1 MKKMGL
7 THNNLHR
14 DKTNM
19 LAAEGTRIKVLGF
32 IPVQLKVKDNAGEEQ
47 TAKECLYFAE
57 GVIITLVSL
66 GALKSLNCLPRTFP
80 QPDTESASS
89 LTERDNEDWEEEDKE
104 KEIRE
109 RQPTPEKPNKLPFP
123 ATEENVPK
131 LKGWLIE
138 QFASSSF
145 NIPSAPLAKM
155 LGPPMKIHINPEAEP
170 VATHKPIPIPLH
182 WGDQVEKNS
191 TETVSWKS

>member
-1 MKKMGL
+1 M
-7 THNNLHR
+7 
-14 DKTNM
+14 
-19 LAAEGTRIKVLGF
+19 
-32 IPVQLKVKDNAGEEQ
+32 
-47 TAKECLYFAE
+47 AKECLYFAE

-89 LTERDNEDWEEEDKE
+89 LTERDNEDWEEEDEE

-131 LKGWLIE
+131 LKEWLIE

-155 LGPPMKIHINPEAEP
+155 LGPPMKIHIDPEAEP

-182 WGDQVEKNS
+182 WRDQVEKTQQRHGTGNHRKS
-191 TETVSWKS
+191 TGGSAYSMAVQNGGGFKKFRKTKENCRPLPSQ